1 MQNMFQDKS
10 AMIAYTRNNSQEKSN
25 LNYIIF
31 DSHTCLNFKTFYVWH
46 FNFLM
51 NIIGRKHAVI
61 YNKKKFQMGG
71 GGMCCKHITLKYVR
85 ETLIPMF
92 AYTYNVLRPCYLSIP
107 YYHQLHSCSHN
118 FICSHD
124 VLKLKF

>member
-31 DSHTCLNFKTFYVWH
+31 DSRTCLNFKTFYVWH

-61 YNKKKFQMGG
+61 YNKFFYGWGG
-71 GGMCCKHITLKYVR
+71 GYV
-85 ETLIPMF
+85 L
-92 AYTYNVLRPCYLSIP
+92 
-107 YYHQLHSCSHN
+107 
-118 FICSHD
+118 
-124 VLKLKF
+124 